1 MPEPSRDAYLFA
13 GFLVSVMVVVSYL
26 HLGDA
31 PAVITFCTGAASF
44 ILGYKFGLP
53 VIPEKPVV
61 P

>member
-13 GFLVSVMVVVSYL
+13 GFLVSVMVVVSYF

-31 PAVITFCTGAASF
+31 SAIITFCTGAASF

-53 VIPEKPVV
+53 VPTEPKVV